1 MTRPLVRATALL
13 LLLAILP
20 LVHGCAGGGLI
31 EFALTIQKLYGIW
44 KLYQVLENGN
54 PTWIEAAVAIYRF
67 QNDLRYVIEYYDA
80 ADTMIAMETGTWTV
94 RDSVLLLEVEQSTID
109 PSLVGKTVR
118 VPGHFRDQA
127 ATTLSLTRRVRQGQV
142 TVSQEQVFQRQPEP

>member
-80 ADTMIAMETGTWTV
+80 ADTMIAMETGT
-94 RDSVLLLEVEQSTID
+94 
-109 PSLVGKTVR
+109 
-118 VPGHFRDQA
+118 
-127 ATTLSLTRRVRQGQV
+127 
-142 TVSQEQVFQRQPEP
+142 